1 MGSSG
6 LGTDDERW
14 AAGNGGGQWQRDLIC
29 GRWPGA
35 TAPASGGR
43 AASRALPCT
52 QWRPSPALIRRLRPS
67 STRIRRWATATWPGA
82 AAGLRASRGGRS
94 RWKAATTT
102 IAGDDDGDDGDHEE
116 GDG

>member
-14 AAGNGGGQWQRDLIC
+14 AAGNGGGQWQCGLIC

-35 TAPASGGR
+35 TAPAGSGST
-43 AASRALPCT
+43 ASRALPGAR
-52 QWRPSPALIRRLRPS
+52 WRPSPALIRRRRPS
-67 STRIRRWATATWPGA
+67 STRIR
-82 AAGLRASRGGRS
+82 GGQR
-94 RWKAATTT
+94 RPVAVEG
-102 IAGDDDGDDGDHEE
+102 GDDDGDDGDHEE